1 MNCVF
6 GLLQMEK
13 LENRP
18 FFTTKDA
25 EEVGI
30 SRRMLSYYVKTGVIK
45 RIGKGVYRGTK
56 LSQIH
61 DEKWFELATTAKRI
75 NGVICLLSAL
85 IYYELSDDFMDE
97 YWIAIPHEHS
107 KVDIPDTRIIRM
119 RNFKH
124 GIQEIEMSGLTVKIF
139 DKERTIIDA
148 FRLLDIETSLKA
160 LKMYMSGKNQRPNIK
175 KLNKY
180 AKELRQDIS
189 KYLLPFTI

>member
-1 MNCVF
+1 MK
-6 GLLQMEK
+6 K
-13 LENRP
+13 LEKKL

-30 SRRMLSYYVKTGVIK
+30 SRRILSYYVKTGVIE
-45 RIGKGVYRGTK
+45 RIGQGVYRGAK
-56 LSQIH
+56 LSEIH
-61 DEKWFELATTAKRI
+61 DEKWFELATTAKRM
-75 NGVICLLSAL
+75 NGAICLLSAL

-97 YWIAIPHEHS
+97 YWIAISHKHS
-107 KVDIPDTRIIRM
+107 KIDIPNTRTIRM
-119 RNFKH
+119 RNFEI

-148 FRLLDIETSLKA
+148 FRLLDIETAIKA
-160 LKMYMSGKNQRPNIK
+160 LKIYMSGKNQKPNIK
-175 KLNKY
+175 KLSKY